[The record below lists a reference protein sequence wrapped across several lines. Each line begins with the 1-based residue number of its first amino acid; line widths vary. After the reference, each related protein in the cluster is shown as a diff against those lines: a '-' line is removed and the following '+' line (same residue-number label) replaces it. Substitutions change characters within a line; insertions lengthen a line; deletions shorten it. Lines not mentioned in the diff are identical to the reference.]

1 MGGGGRKGRSREL
14 SSNVYHYATHIV
26 CNTHRL
32 YERHCHI
39 LLLMYGSVQIHPLLC
54 GCRTRRCFPGSLS
67 VCHVSQRN
75 ALPSL
80 GHVCFAVISA
90 LFKSALSSSPQLD
103 PLCLHLHRYISLS
116 SSPPLCYI
124 CSVFFCTALSA
135 ISSSTPLYLL
145 CLHLHRYICS
155 VFISTALLYL
165 LSSSAPLYL
174 LCLHLHR
181 SVISPLS
188 SSPPLC
194 LLCLHLHRS
203 VISALSS
210 FPLLY
215 LLCLHLHRSVIS
227 ALSLCACSVISPLP
241 ACHLQF

>member
-1 MGGGGRKGRSREL
+1 M
-14 SSNVYHYATHIV
+14 SSNVYHYTTHIV
-26 CNTHRL
+26 CNIYRL
-32 YERHCHI
+32 YDRHCHI

-54 GCRTRRCFPGSLS
+54 DCRTRRCFPGSLS

-124 CSVFFCTALSA
+124 SSVFISTALSA
-135 ISSSTPLYLL
+135 LSSPPPL
-145 CLHLHRYICS
+145 CYICS
-155 VFISTALLYL
+155 VFISTAL
-165 LSSSAPLYL
+165 SA
-174 LCLHLHR
+174 
-181 SVISPLS
+181 LS

-194 LLCLHLHRS
+194 YICSVTVHLFRHFPPSR
-203 VISALSS
+203 LSS
-210 FPLLY
+210 SILT
-215 LLCLHLHRSVIS
+215 S
-227 ALSLCACSVISPLP
+227 AGYFDSRGHV
-241 ACHLQF
+241 F